1 MSGRRPFIA
10 GFAAALLAPRA
21 LAQVQVQVQA
31 QAPPVVCYLALATR
45 QVDVGGGAA
54 FREGMR
60 ALGHVE
66 GRSYRLA
73 EIDADG
79 QYGRAEALL
88 RKQLIE

>member
-21 LAQVQVQVQA
+21 LAEAHA

-45 QVDVGGGAA
+45 QVDVGGVAA
-54 FREGMR
+54 FREGMQ

-73 EIDADG
+73 EIHADG

>member
-10 GFAAALLAPRA
+10 GFAAALLA
-21 LAQVQVQVQA
+21 LAEAHA